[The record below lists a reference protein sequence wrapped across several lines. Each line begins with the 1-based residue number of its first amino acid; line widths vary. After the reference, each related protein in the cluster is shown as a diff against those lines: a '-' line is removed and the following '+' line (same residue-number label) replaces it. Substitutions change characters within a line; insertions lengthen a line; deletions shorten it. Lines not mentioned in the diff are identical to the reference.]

1 MYKKFLVLFLL
12 YLSVNFS
19 SQTTVRYQ
27 KNIRGGVTMIGNSNY
42 LQSSDFNVPNPAV
55 LNDVDGDP
63 STTISTSSD
72 LILPA
77 GSKIDYAY
85 LTVQTGYEAT
95 PGDMIS
101 IKFKVPGGN
110 YLTLNSSSPQFI
122 AAKSVLDPSP
132 GTRKYRQIIFDVTS
146 LLPQNGFVST
156 SAGGLSGRY
165 FVADPIP
172 NFPTNQR
179 TNMGGWSLIVVY
191 SNTNSLYRNI
201 TIADNWQFFGGG
213 ATTVNTDIP
222 NIQMPGSGTVN
233 VTVGV
238 AGLYGDPSI
247 SGYPCNGCNDFIKFG
262 VIGTTLTNL
271 QDPVTGVTNDALN
284 STIGWSANND
294 VSVDSGISISGS
306 YTARNPS
313 SGFTP
318 ANYAP
323 TGTWGSADY
332 DSDIFSA
339 NGILPADGTLKNVR
353 LSQQTTGSD
362 YLVSGSYFISVET
375 STLTLSKSLTSNSIL
390 DGDISTYTFSI
401 TNTSSNPVNQTGAF
415 FTDNLP
421 SSIIVAPNANITSS
435 CSGSIVTANPGSST
449 ISVSNINLAPNQS
462 CTITV
467 DATNVLG
474 QYNTT
479 CNPNNSAFTNSTSNI
494 VSSSNL
500 VSSFQPVCLV
510 VNPRYCYETP
520 TNLTTSVPVKHGIT
534 VLGRAGADNGNW
546 PMLRNSA
553 YTALEGKTK
562 GFVVTRNSSPE
573 TTITNPVVGM
583 MVFDTNEGA
592 TGCLKIYTGSAVG
605 EGWKCFSTQTCP

>member
-1 MYKKFLVLFLL
+1 
-12 YLSVNFS
+12 
-19 SQTTVRYQ
+19 
-27 KNIRGGVTMIGNSNY
+27 MIGNSNY
-42 LQSSDFNVPNPAV
+42 LQSTDFNIPNPAIV
-55 LNDVDGDP
+55 NDIDGDP
-63 STTISTSSD
+63 STTISTSAD
-72 LILPA
+72 LILPL

-95 PGDMIS
+95 PGEMTS

-222 NIQMPGSGTVN
+222 NIQMPGSGAVN
-233 VTVGV
+233 VTIGL

-247 SGYPCNGCNDFIKFG
+247 SGFPCNGCTDFLKFG

-294 VSVDSGISISGS
+294 VSVDSGISISGN
-306 YTARNPS
+306 YTARNPN

-339 NGILPADGTLKNVR
+339 NGILPADGTLRNVR

-375 STLTLSKSLTSNSIL
+375 SALTLSKSLTSNSIL
-390 DGDISTYTFSI
+390 DGDISAYTFSI
-401 TNTSSNPVNQTGAF
+401 TNNTSNAVNQTNAF

-421 SSIIVAPNANITSS
+421 SSIVVAANANITSS
-435 CSGSIVTANPGSST
+435 CSGANVTANPGSST
-449 ISVSNINLAPNQS
+449 ISVTNLNLALNQS
-462 CTITV
+462 CNITV
-467 DATNVLG
+467 DVTNVLG
-474 QYNTT
+474 QYNST
-479 CNPNNSAFTNSTSNI
+479 CSPASTSFTNSISNI
-494 VSSSNL
+494 SSSSNV
-500 VSSFQPVCLV
+500 VSSFQPVCLI
-510 VNPRYCYETP
+510 VNPKFCYESP
-520 TNLTTSVPVKHGIT
+520 TDTVSSVPVKHGIT
-534 VLGRAGADNGNW
+534 LLGRAGAANGNW

-553 YTALEGKTK
+553 YTVLESKTK
-562 GFVVTRNSSPE
+562 GLVITRNSNPE
-573 TTITNPVVGM
+573 GSIAIPVVGM
-583 MVFDTNEGA
+583 MVFDTDENSGK
-592 TGCLKIYTGSAVG
+592 GCLKIYTGSGSG
-605 EGWKCFSTQTCP
+605 EGWKCFNTQTCP